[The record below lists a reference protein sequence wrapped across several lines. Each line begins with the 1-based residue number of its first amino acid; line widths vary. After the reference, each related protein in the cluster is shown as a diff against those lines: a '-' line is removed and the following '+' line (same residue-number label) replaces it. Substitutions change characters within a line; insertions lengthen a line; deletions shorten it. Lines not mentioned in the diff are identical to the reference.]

1 MDEFNNDNVFDEF
14 DDSGENKKTENEN
27 VVSDE
32 NDFKSAHSEINEK
45 NAKAEKTDKKATKP
59 AKNGDKKGFFARY
72 GKKIAAYALCFIAG
86 AGVFW
91 SGWLTH
97 YFSQN
102 DRIKSL
108 NFFLNNYDEYYFET
122 RDGEGDKNVTKI
134 LADAILDKYS
144 EFYTAEE
151 YAQETKSSRGEK
163 KGLGLTFLSD
173 KFSIYSVG
181 GNSPAEKAGVKAGG
195 EVTGYKFS
203 ESEAYTETGD
213 DKRSAL
219 NDFIEKANKQQ
230 GGVIYLKIKYENAE
244 NAVEYRLEK
253 AEYNESYVYYA
264 DRSGYFGYSGEKEL
278 AFYKMGEPADFGFA
292 LGEKTG
298 YIKLTQFNGLSG
310 GTLGGA
316 GQFAGA
322 LEKFK
327 QNGKTCLIL
336 DLRGNGGGFMSI
348 LCDIASYL
356 CNFDGNSALCQ
367 KAIDKNGNSQL
378 FNMPASKYKNYNFE
392 KIAVLADEGSASA
405 SEALIGA
412 MLDYDKK
419 SGSNALSVIL
429 SPSQNEKGETVYKSY
444 GKGIMQS
451 TFINPLSGEA
461 VKLTTAK
468 IQWPISGICI
478 HGTGVTPA
486 LNENGYKVFC
496 AGGSGVA
503 DGISAADEY
512 FSAKNSVK
520 NETSI

>member
-1 MDEFNNDNVFDEF
+1 MDEFNNNVFDEF
-14 DDSGENKKTENEN
+14 EKSGENSQAENEN
-27 VVSDE
+27 IVTS
-32 NDFKSAHSEINEK
+32 
-45 NAKAEKTDKKATKP
+45 AEKAAKSEKTIKTE
-59 AKNGDKKGFFARY
+59 KNGDKKGFFARH
-72 GKKIAAYALCFIAG
+72 GKKIATYALCFIAG

-102 DRIKSL
+102 DRMKSL

-134 LADAILDKYS
+134 LADAILDRYS

-151 YAQETKSSRGEK
+151 YAKETKSSRGEK

-181 GNSPAEKAGVKAGG
+181 GNSPAEKAGVKEGG
-195 EVTGYKFS
+195 EVVGYKFS
-203 ESEAYTETGD
+203 ESETYTETGD

-230 GGVIYLKIKYENAE
+230 SGVIYLKIKYKNAE
-244 NAVEYRLEK
+244 KAVEYRLEK

-264 DRSGYFGYSGEKEL
+264 DQSGYFGYAGEKEL
-278 AFYKMGEPADFGFA
+278 AFYKMGEAADFGFT

-298 YIKLTQFNGLSG
+298 YVKLTQFNGLSG
-310 GTLGGA
+310 GTLGGT

-327 QNGKTCLIL
+327 QNGKTRLIL

-348 LCDIASYL
+348 LCDVASYL
-356 CNFDGNSALCQ
+356 CNFDGNGALCQ
-367 KAIDKNGNSQL
+367 KAIDKNDNLQL
-378 FNMPASKYKNYNFE
+378 FDMPASKYKNYNFE

-419 SGSNALSVIL
+419 SGLNAVSVIL
-429 SPSQNEKGETVYKSY
+429 SPSQNENGETVYKSY

-468 IQWPISGICI
+468 IQWPVSGICI

-486 LNENGYKVFC
+486 LSENGYKVFC
-496 AGGSGVA
+496 AGGNGVA
-503 DGISAADEY
+503 DAISAADEY